1 MFDVNTGMRHTV
13 HVKDMIGYLKRW
25 CVKVS
30 ENPSE
35 DPEGADFTTT
45 VNHIHTVYRY
55 LSAECT
61 STELRDLF
69 QHAPAVFIEY
79 DRSDIQMWD
88 LTLRF
93 LQSCLRDQL
102 RSSVLMQGG

>member
-1 MFDVNTGMRHTV
+1 MFDVNAGMRHTV

-93 LQSCLRDQL
+93 LQSCLRDRL
-102 RSSVLMQGG
+102 